1 VWVIAAA
8 LSASFGCE
16 SRQAKQDRAAEAA
29 FQRGAQLQRKRKIP
43 EAIAAF
49 REAIRLK
56 PDHVDAHAVLG
67 SDLLFQGMPTEA
79 TAEIREA
86 IRLKPPKRSTM
97 ARLHSELGD
106 ALVAQKMMDEAV
118 APYREAIEL
127 EPEYKYAHYGLGIA
141 LFRVGQSLEAIAEFR
156 EALRIDPNYAQAHFY
171 IGDVLTKL
179 GQDAEAMSEFRHALK
194 IRPEVTP
201 AHRNLAFVIALDPG
215 RSREEYDEALYHV
228 HRGIQLNAIDASCY
242 MTLSLVEYRLG
253 HQAESLAAG
262 DRCLKLAEDDNGIYW
277 FVLAIVHAK
286 AGHTAKALKW
296 FDDAVK
302 VSLAFPDV
310 PNESDTRRLWTE
322 AAEVL
327 GQPGPPPIENTP

>member
-8 LSASFGCE
+8 LSVSFGCE
-16 SRQAKQDRAAEAA
+16 SQKARREKAADAA
-29 FQRGAQLQRKRKIP
+29 FQRGAQLSIKRKKP

-56 PDHVDAHAVLG
+56 PDHIDAHVGLG
-67 SDLLFQGMPTEA
+67 LGLFNQGMFTEA
-79 TAEIREA
+79 AAEIREA
-86 IRLKPPKRSTM
+86 IRLKPSKRSTI
-97 ARLHSELGD
+97 ARLHSELGN
-106 ALVAQKMMDEAV
+106 ALAAQGLMDEAV

-141 LFRVGQSLEAIAEFR
+141 LFRVGQSLDAISAFR

-171 IGDVLTKL
+171 IGDVFTKL
-179 GQDAEAMSEFRHALK
+179 GQDAEAMFEFRHALK

-215 RSREEYDEALYHV
+215 RSREDYEEALYHV

-242 MTLSLVEYRLG
+242 MTLSLVEHRLG

-262 DRCLKLAEDDNGIYW
+262 ERCLELAKDDNGFYW
-277 FVLAIVHAK
+277 FVLAIVHVK
-286 AGHTAKALKW
+286 AGNVDKALKW

-310 PNESDTRRLWTE
+310 PKESDTRRLWTE
-322 AAEVL
+322 AAELL
-327 GQPGPPPIENTP
+327 GQPGPPPIEQTP